1 MNASDILKYGHKVVH
16 DAIDTLPEGAWTTS
30 GVCGLWSCKDIMA
43 HLASYEQVL
52 AELLAS
58 FTDAGPTPT
67 LLRMRLDF
75 GAFNDDE
82 VAARAENTPAEIVG
96 EYDAAHARTMSLIS
110 DIAPEVLSR
119 PGTMP
124 WYGEAYALDDLL
136 VYQYYGHKREH
147 MAQVECFRDSK
158 R

>member
-1 MNASDILKYGHKVVH
+1 MNASDILKYGHKAVH

-82 VAARAENTPAEIVG
+82 VAARAENTP
-96 EYDAAHARTMSLIS
+96 
-110 DIAPEVLSR
+110 R
-119 PGTMP
+119 PRPRITITP
-124 WYGEAYALDDLL
+124 S
-136 VYQYYGHKREH
+136 HT
-147 MAQVECFRDSK
+147 SK
-158 R
+158 RGAALPAVSQRQPANVPSTNKV